1 MHKLLTI
8 LIFTIAPLFSIANAT
23 TVTHPLGTINID
35 TTPERVVV
43 IGIGSLDVLDYFDI
57 DPIAVSKGVTY
68 PEYLKKYDTDAY
80 PSSGSLFEPDF
91 ETIYNL
97 KPDLIIVGS
106 RGAKAY
112 KELSDIA
119 PTLLFAVDGKK
130 SYWQSTQDQW
140 RNIGKVFQIEDQVEK
155 TIKSLDAQ
163 INNIKSDNQNNN
175 QDALTVMSSG
185 GNITA
190 FGAKSRFA
198 SIYTDFGYTETVE
211 GIKES
216 RHGDLISYEF
226 ISEKQPSNLL
236 VVDRDILVNKGKSET
251 RKQFDNDLVK
261 STPAYKNN
269 RMVFLD
275 INAWYL
281 AIAGVNATKQMII
294 DMAH

>member
-1 MHKLLTI
+1 MKKMLALLICTI
-8 LIFTIAPLFSIANAT
+8 VPLFSSVNAA
-23 TVTHPLGTINID
+23 TVTHPLGKINID
-35 TTPERVVV
+35 NIPERVIV
-43 IGIGSLDVLDYFDI
+43 IGIGSLDVLDYFKI
-57 DPIAVSKGVTY
+57 NPVAVSKGVTY

-80 PSSGSLFEPDF
+80 PSSGTLFEPDF
-91 ETIYNL
+91 ESIYNL

-112 KELSDIA
+112 KELSEIA
-119 PTLLFAVDGKK
+119 PTLLFAIDGKK
-130 SYWQSTQDQW
+130 SYWESTQTQW
-140 RNIGKVFQIEDQVEK
+140 RNIGKIFQIEDQVEQ
-155 TIKSLDAQ
+155 TIKTLNTQ
-163 INNIKSDNQNNN
+163 ISKIKSDNQKNK

-198 SIYTDFGYTETVE
+198 SIYTDFGYSETVE

-261 STPAYKNN
+261 STPAYKND